1 MTNYGDRQQLSDLAA
16 SIAEALR
23 GLNDVSYGEERLG
36 NRMRYL
42 SFSFILDAKG
52 APMLLPY
59 KLYGD
64 VVQDKTHIMSVVS
77 KLVKQIDTITTV
89 GKGASLVMQ
98 LNRTP
103 KPSAELIE
111 EIDNLVMSIWVY
123 DLVNIF
129 TTSYSLNLK
138 EAQTVL
144 DEINREVI
152 TLSVEGQSE
161 ALPLMTTV
169 SKQLQ

>member
-1 MTNYGDRQQLSDLAA
+1 
-16 SIAEALR
+16 
-23 GLNDVSYGEERLG
+23 
-36 NRMRYL
+36 
-42 SFSFILDAKG
+42 
-52 APMLLPY
+52 MLLPY